1 MAALGK
7 RGRAIV
13 VSDDDDDDDDAI
25 APESTPRQIATP
37 VSKLDSTSREAV
49 SPSKTFPSSPPTDA
63 KFWVESMSPSFSSPP
78 AQANPFPWQ
87 SLRRR
92 DVDR

>member
-13 VSDDDDDDDDAI
+13 VSDDDDDDAI
-25 APESTPRQIATP
+25 APESTPRQIATL

-49 SPSKTFPSSPPTDA
+49 SPSKTFPSSPPTGA
-63 KFWVESMSPSFSSPP
+63 KFWVESMSPPSPH
-78 AQANPFPWQ
+78 QANPFPWQ